1 MAKKDS
7 TIVKSLENDIEKIKN
22 ALDKIMNDVETI
34 QDGNDGNPY
43 WNGKNAYTTMKV
55 CLANLD
61 HHQTLLKNIQKC
73 SKTVKKRADKQKK
86 C

>member
-1 MAKKDS
+1 MSQDKNYFMLEKHIKKLEDAI
-7 TIVKSLENDIEKIKN
+7 IVLKDDLKIIQIG
-22 ALDKIMNDVETI
+22 DKK
-34 QDGNDGNPY
+34 GPY